1 MSNYVSRFHTSVC
14 RNTAHAPPT
23 PAILLKCLVVS
34 LRQAFFANGSYSLP
48 YSKETLQASFDPCP
62 AVGQGLWFV
71 YEQAFWHIE
80 VVQGQRV
87 KK

>member
-1 MSNYVSRFHTSVC
+1 
-14 RNTAHAPPT
+14 
-23 PAILLKCLVVS
+23 
-34 LRQAFFANGSYSLP
+34 
-48 YSKETLQASFDPCP
+48 
-62 AVGQGLWFV
+62 VGQGLWFV